1 MKSPFYNIEFDCCIY
16 YFDRVWVWLEEP
28 LDDESIEMARAV
40 SGAEFLVINEEMYRH
55 LQFRQ
60 RIDILH
66 PTQEQLR
73 VLQAYIS
80 DDRTLTN
87 YSELACNHLT
97 ITRVVAKEFDDAM
110 DAAAIKK
117 YSRSYKVR
125 YRPVKIDD
133 VDEFGFSAKYSNR
146 RRSRS
151 NHVSYSDLFCKLTGR
166 PAMHNEIRLRGKKSN
181 QLAGIMKFSDL
192 ADFDIVGFLRKRL
205 DFYVPRK
212 TTAEKIGRDLM
223 RKQLGK
229 AGNRRKSH
237 RGSYLTTNKAKRIG
251 TLVLRGRQS
260 TTDCYDASE
269 IKLLGRQLGINLLR
283 HFDKLDP
290 AEVFPAA
297 TR

>member
-1 MKSPFYNIEFDCCIY
+1 MKSSFYDIEFDDCVI
-16 YFDRVWVWLEEP
+16 YFDRVWVWLEVP

-40 SGAEFLVINEEMYRH
+40 SGAAILVINEVMYRH
-55 LQFRQ
+55 LQYRQ

-80 DDRTLTN
+80 DVRTLTN
-87 YSELACNHLT
+87 YSEPAYNHLT
-97 ITRVVAKEFDDAM
+97 ISRIVAKELHEAM

-117 YSRSYKVR
+117 YQRSGKVR

-133 VDEFGFSAKYSNR
+133 VDEFGFVTTYSNR

-151 NHVSYSDLFCKLTGR
+151 NHVCYSDKFCKLTGS
-166 PAMHNEIRLRGKKSN
+166 AATHNEIRLRGKKSN

-192 ADFDIVGFLRKRL
+192 ADFDIVSFLRKRL
-205 DFYVPRK
+205 DFYIPRK
-212 TTAEKIGRDLM
+212 STAEKIGRDLM

-229 AGNRRKSH
+229 TGSRRKAH

-260 TTDCYDASE
+260 NPDRFDASE